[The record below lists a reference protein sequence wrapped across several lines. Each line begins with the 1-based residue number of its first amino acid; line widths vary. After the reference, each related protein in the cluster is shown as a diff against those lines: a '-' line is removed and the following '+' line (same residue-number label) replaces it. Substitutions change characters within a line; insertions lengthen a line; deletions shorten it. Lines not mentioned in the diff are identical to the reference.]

1 MFASRWLN
9 TQLFNI
15 GFAES
20 YNEVAC
26 FKQGMVMTE
35 DIGDILQSRASEES
49 SITFVGDN
57 VDHNTATL
65 DEKGGIH
72 GMGIIAS
79 TTNKVHFINKKP
91 MRLRPKSY
99 TRVNELAR
107 KKGIHITSEDFT
119 LYCGLDNIIF
129 KSYKNMSSFTNRISL
144 DMDCL

>member
-35 DIGDILQSRASEES
+35 DIGDILQSHASEDC

-65 DEKGGIH
+65 DEKGTFH
-72 GMGIIAS
+72 EMGIIAS
-79 TTNKVHFINKKP
+79 ITNKVNFINKKP
-91 MRLRPKSY
+91 LRLRPKSY
-99 TRVNELAR
+99 TRVHKLAR

-129 KSYKNMSSFTNRISL
+129 KSYKNMPSFTNRMSL

>member
-1 MFASRWLN
+1 
-9 TQLFNI
+9 
-15 GFAES
+15 
-20 YNEVAC
+20 
-26 FKQGMVMTE
+26 MTE
-35 DIGDILQSRASEES
+35 DIGDILQSRASENS
-49 SITFVGDN
+49 SITFVSDN

-65 DEKGGIH
+65 DEKGTFH
-72 GMGIIAS
+72 EMGIIAS
-79 TTNKVHFINKKP
+79 ITNKVHFIAKKP

-107 KKGIHITSEDFT
+107 KKGIHITYEDFT